1 MAAKKPATSKSTAV
15 AKPARAAIALPSDI
29 HEQIRAQTEALKGRL
44 AAPASDGIQ
53 VSQSKEFKHPDGTKN
68 TSFKAIIVDFISFNA
83 YYEGA
88 YNQDNVVPPNCFAI
102 GIARNDE
109 LAPSESSPEPQ
120 DEGKNCKG
128 CWANAFKS
136 AENGKGK
143 ACKQSVRL
151 ALLCEDGELHRLN
164 ISSTGLRAFGDYVR
178 DVANQLRTP
187 PYGVMT
193 TFSFDDAFDF
203 PSVRCSDPLQLDD
216 EQLAYAWSK
225 REDAAAM
232 LAQEPDVSEFEDKVV
247 AARNKPKGR
256 ATAAGKVATG
266 GRAARK

>member
-15 AKPARAAIALPSDI
+15 AKPARAAVALPGDI

-102 GIARNDE
+102 GIARNEE
-109 LAPSESSPEPQ
+109 LVPSESSPEPQ
-120 DEGKNCKG
+120 DDGKNCKG

-136 AENGKGK
+136 ADNGKGK
-143 ACKQSVRL
+143 ACKQSIRL

-164 ISSTGLRAFGDYVR
+164 ISSTGLRDFGNYVR
-178 DVANQLRTP
+178 DVANQFGTP

-193 TFSFDDAFDF
+193 TFSFDDGFEF

-216 EQLAYAWSK
+216 EQLAFAWSK
-225 REDAAAM
+225 RDDAAAM
-232 LAQEPDVSEFEDKVV
+232 LTQEPDVSEFEDKVV

-256 ATAAGKVATG
+256 AAASGKVATG
-266 GRAARK
+266 GRSARK